1 VGLNNKMKNEK
12 NSKLFAGIIGPTLI
26 ILSITEYLNLDI
38 WATNIPAIT
47 YLNGLFFLVAGLFI
61 IKVHNIWKNWPTI
74 ITITGWLILLLGL
87 FRMIFPKAEQ
97 ANEGILPNIF
107 FLIMLALGTF
117 LCFKAYFEGRS
128 S

>member
-1 VGLNNKMKNEK
+1 MEEKVKNEK
-12 NSKLFAGIIGPTLI
+12 MSKLYAGIIGPTMI
-26 ILSITEYLNLDI
+26 VLSITEYLNLDI

-61 IKVHNIWKNWPTI
+61 INVHNVWKNWPTI
-74 ITITGWLILLLGL
+74 ITITGWLIFLLGL
-87 FRMIFPKAEQ
+87 FRMIVPKAEQ

-117 LCFKAYFEGRS
+117 LCFKAYFERRS
-128 S
+128 N

>member
-1 VGLNNKMKNEK
+1 MKDDMK
-12 NSKLFAGIIGPTLI
+12 SKLIARIIGPTLI
-26 ILSITEYLNLDI
+26 VLSITEYLNLDI

-61 IKVHNIWKNWPTI
+61 INVHNNWKNWPSI
-74 ITITGWLILLLGL
+74 ITITGWLVLLLGL

-97 ANEGILPNIF
+97 ANEGILPHIF

-117 LCFKAYFEGRS
+117 LCFKAYFERRS